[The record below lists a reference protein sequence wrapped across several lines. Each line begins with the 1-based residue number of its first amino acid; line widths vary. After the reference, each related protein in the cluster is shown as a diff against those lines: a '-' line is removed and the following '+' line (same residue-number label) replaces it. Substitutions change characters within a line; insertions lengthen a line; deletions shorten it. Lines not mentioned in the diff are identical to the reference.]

1 MKSFKQVH
9 LIAKNRSFSYEQ
21 IPNTPEFSDE
31 AAALKYWKYN
41 KKVIQD
47 SNFYSDPIVIIR
59 REIHSVIS
67 KELS

>member
-21 IPNTPEFSDE
+21 IANTPEFNEE

-41 KKVIQD
+41 KEAIQD
-47 SNFYSDPIVIIR
+47 SNFYSDPIVLIR
-59 REIHSVIS
+59 REIHTVIS